1 MKKEIIEIP
10 YDTEAT
16 FLSRENRFLG
26 KVEIEG
32 SEEVKLVHVRDPGRL
47 KEVLY
52 EGNEV
57 LLKKVDK
64 KDRKTDYDLVAGK
77 VGDDWILVN
86 SGYHRMIVEKIFE
99 DDKMNPIKGM
109 DSFKAEQKLGESR
122 IDFLVDRNGSRA
134 WVEVKGCTLAKDGV
148 ALFPDAPTTRGKR
161 HLEELIKIEDH
172 AAVIFLIFRPDAKC
186 FLPYKERDPD
196 FSSTF
201 YEAIDSGVE
210 IHAVQVEYVDGVL
223 YYKGEIPICEDDRV

>member
-1 MKKEIIEIP
+1 MNKIVEIP
-10 YDTEAT
+10 YDIEGK
-16 FLSRENRFLG
+16 FIERKNRFLG
-26 KVEIEG
+26 EVEING
-32 SEEVKLVHVRDPGRL
+32 SKRVAVHVRDPGRL
-47 KEVLY
+47 EEILY

-57 LLKKVDK
+57 LLKKADSTG
-64 KDRKTDYDLVAGK
+64 RKTDYDLIAGK

-86 SGYHRMIVEKIFE
+86 SGYHRMIMEKIFQ
-99 DDKMNPIKGM
+99 DDEMNPIKGM

-122 IDFLVDRNGSRA
+122 IDFLVERDGDIV

-161 HLEELIKIEDH
+161 HLEELIKAKRRGDNS
-172 AAVIFLIFRPDAKC
+172 AVIFLIFRPDAEC
-186 FLPYKERDPD
+186 FLPYRERDPD

-210 IHAVQVEYVDGVL
+210 FHAIQVEYVDGVL
-223 YYKGEIPICEDDRV
+223 YYKGEIPVCEES